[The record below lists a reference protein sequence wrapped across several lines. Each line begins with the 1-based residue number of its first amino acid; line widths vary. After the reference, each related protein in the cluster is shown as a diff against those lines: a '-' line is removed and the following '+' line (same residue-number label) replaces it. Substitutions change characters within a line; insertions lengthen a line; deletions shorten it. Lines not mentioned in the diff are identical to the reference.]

1 MISPSQLILEFEH
14 RPALGGEDFLVA
26 PCNSEAVAWL
36 DRWPQWPGPVLV
48 VYGSAGCGKSHL
60 AQVFLAA
67 SGGVR
72 VTLGE
77 LLGEAPPDPWFENG
91 CESGGES
98 AACVIEDMD
107 ELLSGDQN
115 DRLEEN
121 LFHLYNTAR
130 EGGRHML
137 LTASAPPA
145 RWQFRLADL
154 ASRLKSSG
162 VAEIGAPDDALIA
175 AVLVKQF
182 ADRQMKIDGDA
193 IAFVQARMERSF
205 AAAGKLVDA
214 ADRLALAEGRR
225 ITIPLLARV
234 LENMQGD
241 TD

>member
-1 MISPSQLILEFEH
+1 MSPPPQLILEFDH

-26 PCNSEAVAWL
+26 SCNSDAVAWL
-36 DRWPQWPGPVLV
+36 DRWPGWPGPALV
-48 VYGSAGCGKSHL
+48 VSGPAGCGKSHL

-72 VTLGE
+72 LGE
-77 LLGEAPPDPWFENG
+77 EQLNGEMPPDPW
-91 CESGGES
+91 GES
-98 AACVIEDMD
+98 AACVIEDID
-107 ELLSGDQN
+107 ELLSGDDN
-115 DRLEEN
+115 ERLEEN

-130 EGGRHML
+130 EDGRHML
-137 LTASAPPA
+137 LTAATPPA
-145 RWQFRLADL
+145 RWRFRLADL

-193 IAFVQARMERSF
+193 IAFVLARMERSF
-205 AAAGKLVDA
+205 AAVGKLVDA

-225 ITIPLLARV
+225 ITRPLLARV
-234 LENMQGD
+234 LEDMEQNPED
-241 TD
+241 DRD